1 MVFFDAHLHV
11 YPEYGMD
18 ALLSSLADRALR
30 HSPRP
35 EAIEAAVMLRSFQP
49 SLAAALEAAGVPV
62 EWRVTQPTAP
72 GGPWTATRA
81 ADGAVVSLR
90 PARQVATLERLELL
104 GYYGEAPVPDGL
116 PLKETARRLA
126 GAGYVV
132 ALAWG
137 RGKWLFRRAAIVRDF
152 LNDPEMRRIA
162 PFVCD
167 SALRPWFWPEPLF
180 ALARRRGIRIISGS
194 DPLPGVGNER
204 NAGRRA
210 MPTPSLDF
218 LNGE

>member
-1 MVFFDAHLHV
+1 MTFFDAHIHV

-18 ALLSSLADRALR
+18 VLLSSLANRALR

-35 EAIEAAVMLRSFQP
+35 DTIEAAVMLRSFQP
-49 SLAAALEAAGVPV
+49 SLAAALESARAPSAWQLAPPAAHG
-62 EWRVTQPTAP
+62 A
-72 GGPWTATRA
+72 PWTASRA
-81 ADGAVVSLR
+81 ADGITVSLR

-104 GYYGEAPVPDGL
+104 GYFGEAPVPDGL
-116 PLKETARRLA
+116 PIKETARRLA
-126 GAGYVV
+126 DAGYTV

-152 LNDPEMRRIA
+152 LEDPEMRRIA

-180 ALARRRGIRIISGS
+180 AIARRHGFRLLSGS
-194 DPLPGVGNER
+194 DPLPGAGNER
-204 NAGRRA
+204 YAGRRA
-210 MPTPSLDF
+210 MVTSSPPLP
-218 LNGE
+218 LP